1 MNCYEIVKT
10 LLHKADDL
18 KEYEIVI
25 LNEILKI
32 DRIDP
37 YEMMARENFKS
48 LKAFDYIKKYYNIRG
63 ITNCSYLQ
71 LPAFVHKDSPANLIQ
86 LGENVLSTGHLLSDR
101 EREDYRRRFEEALN
115 TPLEPFGKIHCEKE
129 AKECYDA
136 FNEQYM
142 KEKPCYFPV
151 PFEDLTPASVAGW
164 KAVYNHMKYG
174 KYLK

>member
-18 KEYEIVI
+18 EEHEIVI
-25 LNEILKI
+25 IDVILKNDLI
-32 DRIDP
+32 NP
-37 YEMMARENFKS
+37 YELMAKEQFQS
-48 LKAFDYIKKYYNIRG
+48 FKAFDYIKKYYNIRG
-63 ITNCSYLQ
+63 INKCSYRL
-71 LPAFVHKDSPANLIQ
+71 LPVFVHKDSPPDLIEMGNR
-86 LGENVLSTGHLLSDR
+86 LLTGGNVLSNP
-101 EREDYRRRFEEALN
+101 EDYKRRFEEALN

-142 KEKPCYFPV
+142 KEKPCYVPV
-151 PFEDLTPASVAGW
+151 PFEELTPASVAGW
-164 KAVYNHMKYG
+164 KAVYNRVKYG